1 MNYHVLQSSRG
12 DRVNVVFH
20 ISVPDEDNA
29 VAVNLRSAVSQFLS
43 GQGTVS
49 QVPWLETNNPTEY
62 AQIQNGEIYE
72 HSTVVQYDTNLAD
85 GDKRTEMDNKYI
97 ALVAMIQ
104 NEIRERFKFWGLDR
118 DVV

>member
-20 ISVPDEDNA
+20 ISVPDELNA
-29 VAVNLRSAVSQFLS
+29 VTVNLRDAVKQYLA
-43 GQGTVS
+43 GQGIVS
-49 QVPWLETNNPTEY
+49 QVPWLEANNPTEY

-72 HSTVVQYDTNLAD
+72 HSTVVQYNVNFSDA
-85 GDKRTEMDNKYI
+85 DKRTEMDSKYT
-97 ALVAMIQ
+97 AMAVLIQ
-104 NEIRERFKFWGLDR
+104 DEIRSRFKFWGLDR